1 MPLLR
6 GDHHDSRALMASR
19 HTMKLVENRPPLRG
33 WAVFSLCAL
42 VMACG
47 PSPEAE
53 TTQDSMPDTRPSQVV
68 LEGYFEYTER
78 GRVVQS
84 LEAAKLER
92 WESPESAEET
102 PDVWHVDGGF
112 TLYIGGTQARHN
124 AKLSAVRGT
133 YDDEAG
139 RLEAWE
145 EVVLVNEE
153 GERLETEHLIWS
165 HDSDLVR
172 TDRPVAIHSAQGVL
186 RGRGLTSDSRFER
199 YEILSPT
206 GSFDLGMEDTAE
218 EER

>member
-1 MPLLR
+1 
-6 GDHHDSRALMASR
+6 MASR
-19 HTMKLVENRPPLRG
+19 RIMKLAENRSPFWG
-33 WAVFSLCAL
+33 WAVFLLCAL
-42 VMACG
+42 LMACG
-47 PSPEAE
+47 PSPGAE

-92 WESPESAEET
+92 WESSESAEET

-206 GSFDLGMEDTAE
+206 GSFDLGMEDTAA

>member
-1 MPLLR
+1 
-6 GDHHDSRALMASR
+6 
-19 HTMKLVENRPPLRG
+19 
-33 WAVFSLCAL
+33 
-42 VMACG
+42 MACG

-53 TTQDSMPDTRPSQVV
+53 TIHDAMPDMRPSQVV
-68 LEGYFEYTER
+68 LDGYFEYTER

-84 LEAAKLER
+84 LEASKLER
-92 WESPESAEET
+92 WESSESAEET

-145 EVVLVNEE
+145 EVILVNEE

-172 TDRPVAIHSAQGVL
+172 TDRPVAIHSAEGVL

-199 YEILSPT
+199 YQILSPT
-206 GSFDLGMEDTAE
+206 GSFDLGMDDTTAE
-218 EER
+218 ER

>member
-1 MPLLR
+1 
-6 GDHHDSRALMASR
+6 MASR
-19 HTMKLVENRPPLRG
+19 HATQHAGNRPPLGG

-42 VMACG
+42 AMGCG
-47 PSPEAE
+47 PSPDAKS
-53 TTQDSMPDTRPSQVV
+53 TQDVTAASVPAQVV
-68 LEGYFEYTER
+68 MNGYFEYTER

-84 LEAAKLER
+84 LRAARLER
-92 WESPESAEET
+92 WESSEDPEDI

-112 TLYIGGTQARHN
+112 TLFIGGTQDQHN
-124 AKLSAVRGT
+124 AKLSAARGT
-133 YDDEAG
+133 YDDKAG

-206 GSFDLGMEDTAE
+206 GSFDLGMEDVAE
-218 EER
+218 ENP

>member
-1 MPLLR
+1 M
-6 GDHHDSRALMASR
+6 GGF
-19 HTMKLVENRPPLRG
+19 LVVCLAFAAWSKRQ
-33 WAVFSLCAL
+33 
-42 VMACG
+42 
-47 PSPEAE
+47 AE
-53 TTQDSMPDTRPSQVV
+53 TTQDAMPDMRPSQVV
-68 LEGYFEYTER
+68 LDGYFEYTER

-92 WESPESAEET
+92 WESSESAEET

-112 TLYIGGTQARHN
+112 TLYIGGTQAKHN

-172 TDRPVAIHSAQGVL
+172 TDRPVAIHTDQGVL
-186 RGRGLTSDSRFER
+186 RGRGLRSDSRFER

-206 GSFDLGMEDTAE
+206 GSFDLGMDDTTV

>member
-1 MPLLR
+1 MALR
-6 GDHHDSRALMASR
+6 HATQHAG
-19 HTMKLVENRPPLRG
+19 NRPPLGG

-42 VMACG
+42 LMACG

-53 TTQDSMPDTRPSQVV
+53 TTHDAMPDMRPSQVV
-68 LEGYFEYTER
+68 LDGYFEYTER

-84 LEAAKLER
+84 LEASKLER
-92 WESPESAEET
+92 WESSESAEET

-112 TLYIGGTQARHN
+112 TLYIGGTQAKHD

-186 RGRGLTSDSRFER
+186 RGRGLNSDSRFER

-206 GSFDLGMEDTAE
+206 GSFDLGMDDTAA

>member
-1 MPLLR
+1 
-6 GDHHDSRALMASR
+6 MASR
-19 HTMKLVENRPPLRG
+19 HTMKLAENRPPFGG
-33 WAVFSLCAL
+33 WAVFLLCTL

-92 WESPESAEET
+92 WESPESTEET

>member
-1 MPLLR
+1 
-6 GDHHDSRALMASR
+6 
-19 HTMKLVENRPPLRG
+19 
-33 WAVFSLCAL
+33 
-42 VMACG
+42 MACG

-53 TTQDSMPDTRPSQVV
+53 TTQDAMPDMRPSQVV

-92 WESPESAEET
+92 WESSESAEET

-112 TLYIGGTQARHN
+112 TLYIGGTQAKHN

-206 GSFDLGMEDTAE
+206 GSFDLGMDDTDE

>member
-1 MPLLR
+1 MVLRYATQHAGNRSPL
-6 GDHHDSRALMASR
+6 G
-19 HTMKLVENRPPLRG
+19 G
-33 WAVFSLCAL
+33 WAVFLLCAL
-42 VMACG
+42 LMACG

-53 TTQDSMPDTRPSQVV
+53 TTQDAMPDMRPSQEV

-92 WESPESAEET
+92 WESSESAEET

-112 TLYIGGTQARHN
+112 TLYIGGTQAKHD

-172 TDRPVAIHSAQGVL
+172 TDRPVAIHSTQGVL
-186 RGRGLTSDSRFER
+186 RGRGLNSDSRFER

-206 GSFDLGMEDTAE
+206 GSFDLGMDDTAA